1 MFKLYYKLM
10 IWKLKRD
17 IKFYLKV
24 TGEINEHK
32 QKELNYYLRKL
43 NNHKQKTFCYCPLCG
58 NELINS
64 DSFVSDEDVVT
75 YKCTKCLLVSRWDF
89 DSAPVPVLIKN
100 ENL

>member
-17 IKFYLKV
+17 ISFYLKA
-24 TGEINEHK
+24 TGEINEHV

-58 NELINS
+58 NELISS

-89 DSAPVPVLIKN
+89 DSAPVPVLVKD
-100 ENL
+100 